1 MLANINDICRNVEP
15 ATKHVLRFNQKQFI
29 AQLEIFFFFYWTYQ
43 TLQEASRAGDDDE
56 DLPH

>member
-1 MLANINDICRNVEP
+1 MIFAGMLNQQQNMSYDS
-15 ATKHVLRFNQKQFI
+15 TKSNLMFSW
-29 AQLEIFFFFYWTYQ
+29 IFFFFYWTYQ